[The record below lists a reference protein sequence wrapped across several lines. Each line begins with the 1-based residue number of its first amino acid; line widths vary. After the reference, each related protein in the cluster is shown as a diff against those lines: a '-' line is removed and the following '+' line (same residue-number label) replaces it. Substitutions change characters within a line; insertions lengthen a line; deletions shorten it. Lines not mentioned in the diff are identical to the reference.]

1 MRKVNGKWMS
11 VLLLSSVVAIAGC
24 GSTTAGN
31 SAGGS
36 NQSGAGDTAP
46 SATAATSA
54 AASTASADAGAK
66 DLKKVVVRLK
76 WINQAQFAG
85 FYIAKEKGYYRDAGL
100 DVDIRPG
107 GSDFPSVQ
115 MVSSGSEDFGVT
127 GADQILMSR
136 EKGAPVV
143 ALSVIYRSSPFVLF
157 TLKSSG
163 ITSMKDLEG
172 QKVGVKLGGN
182 EELTYRAMVNKA
194 GIKAKSISEMPVKY
208 DLSPLL
214 TGQVKAWPGYVINEV
229 IAAQEQG
236 QDVNVIYPSD
246 YGINFYADTLF
257 TTEKM
262 INKDPETVKGFV
274 QATMKGWDYA
284 INHPDEA
291 AQVTVQYGD
300 QLNLEHETKMM
311 NASIPL
317 LEADKGPLGLMEES
331 EWSTLQDSLIDI
343 GFLKKKQDL
352 PVAFTNEFIQQ

>member
-1 MRKVNGKWMS
+1 MRKVSKVNGKWMS
-11 VLLLSSVVAIAGC
+11 VLLLSGVVAIAGC
-24 GSTTAGN
+24 GSN
-31 SAGGS
+31 NGS
-36 NQSGAGDTAP
+36 NSSSNSNQAP
-46 SATAATSA
+46 ASESASSTTSA
-54 AASTASADAGAK
+54 AAPSASADSGTQK
-66 DLKKVVVRLK
+66 LKKVVVRLK

-85 FYIAKEKGYYRDAGL
+85 FYIAKEKGYYKDAGL
-100 DVDIRPG
+100 DVEIRAG
-107 GSDFPSVQ
+107 GADFPSVQ

-143 ALSVIYRSSPFVLF
+143 ALSVIYRSTPFVLF

-163 ITSMKDLEG
+163 ITSVKDLEG

-182 EELTYRAMVNKA
+182 EELTYRAMVKKA

-236 QDVNVIYPSD
+236 QEVNVIYPSD

-262 INKDPETVKGFV
+262 IQKDPETVKGFT

-284 INHPDEA
+284 IQHPDEA

-317 LEADKGPLGLMEES
+317 LEADKSPLGSMEDS
-331 EWSTLQDSLIDI
+331 EWNTLQDSLIDV
-343 GFLKKKQDL
+343 GFLRKKQDL
-352 PVAFTNEFIQQ
+352 STAFTNEFIQP

>member
-11 VLLLSSVVAIAGC
+11 AILLSSIVAIAGC
-24 GSTTAGN
+24 GSNSASNSTSGGSQA

-36 NQSGAGDTAP
+36 AS
-46 SATAATSA
+46 SATATASS
-54 AASTASADAGAK
+54 AASTDAGSQK
-66 DLKKVVVRLK
+66 LKKVVVRLK

-85 FYIAKEKGYYRDAGL
+85 FYMAKEKGYYKDAGL

-143 ALSVIYRSSPFVLF
+143 ALSVIYRSTPFVLF

-163 ITSMKDLEG
+163 IASMKDLEG

-194 GIKAKSISEMPVKY
+194 GVKAKSISEMPVKF

-236 QDVNVIYPSD
+236 EEVNVIYPSD

-262 INKDPETVKGFV
+262 IQKDPETVKGFV

-291 AQVTVQYGD
+291 AQVTVQFGD

-311 NASIPL
+311 KASIPL
-317 LEADKGPLGLMEES
+317 LEADKGPLGQMEES
-331 EWSTLQDSLIDI
+331 QWSTLQDSLIDV

-352 PVAFTNEFIQQ
+352 ASAFTNEFIQP

>member
-1 MRKVNGKWMS
+1 MRKWKMTS
-11 VLLLSSVVAIAGC
+11 IVLTAAAMLVAGC
-24 GSTTAGN
+24 GSNGASNGN
-31 SAGGS
+31 SAAS
-36 NQSGAGDTAP
+36 SPAASG
-46 SATAATSA
+46 SATASA
-54 AASTASADAGAK
+54 SSENTGNK
-66 DLKKVVVRLK
+66 DLKKVVLRLK

-85 FYIAKEKGYYRDAGL
+85 FYLAKEKGYYAEAGL
-100 DVDIRPG
+100 DVEIRPG

-157 TLKSSG
+157 TLKDSG
-163 ITSMKDLEG
+163 ITDMQGLADK
-172 QKVGVKLGGN
+172 KVGVKLGGN
-182 EELTYRAMVNKA
+182 EELTYRAMLKKA
-194 GIKAKSISEMPVKY
+194 GIDKKMNEMPVKY

-214 TGQVKAWPGYVINEV
+214 TGQVAAWPGYVINEV

-236 QDVNVIYPSD
+236 QEVNIISPGD
-246 YGINFYADTLF
+246 YGIDFYADTLF

-262 INKDPETVKGFV
+262 IKNDPETVKGFV
-274 QATMKGWDYA
+274 QASMKGWDYA
-284 INHPDEA
+284 IQNPDEA
-291 AQVTVQYGD
+291 AEVTVKYGD

-331 EWSTLQDSLIDI
+331 EWSTLQDSLIDV
-343 GFLKKKQDL
+343 GFMKKKQTL
-352 PVAFTNEFIQQ
+352 SEAFTNEFIQQ

>member
-1 MRKVNGKWMS
+1 MRKWNGKWMS
-11 VLLLSSVVAIAGC
+11 LLLLSSIMAVAGC
-24 GSTTAGN
+24 GGKQASTDIPASSEASSEAS
-31 SAGGS
+31 SA
-36 NQSGAGDTAP
+36 A
-46 SATAATSA
+46 SATASA
-54 AASTASADAGAK
+54 ASADAGSQN
-66 DLKKVVVRLK
+66 LKKVVLRLK

-85 FYIAKEKGYYRDAGL
+85 FYIAKEKGYYKEAGL

-143 ALSVIYRSSPFVLF
+143 ALSVIYRSTPFVLF
-157 TLKSSG
+157 ALKSSG

-172 QKVGVKLGGN
+172 QKIGVKLGGN
-182 EELTYRAMVNKA
+182 EELTYRAMVKKA
-194 GIKAKSISEMPVKY
+194 GVSAKSIGEMPVKY

-229 IAAQEQG
+229 ISAEEQG
-236 QDVNVIYPSD
+236 QEVNVIRPSD

-262 INKDPETVKGFV
+262 IEKDPETVKGFV
-274 QATMKGWDYA
+274 QASMKGWDYA

-300 QLNLEHETKMM
+300 QLNIDHETKMM

-317 LEADKGPLGLMEES
+317 LEADEGPLGLMEES
-331 EWSTLQDSLIDI
+331 EWNTLQDSLIDV

-352 PVAFTNEFIQQ
+352 SKAYTNEFIQP